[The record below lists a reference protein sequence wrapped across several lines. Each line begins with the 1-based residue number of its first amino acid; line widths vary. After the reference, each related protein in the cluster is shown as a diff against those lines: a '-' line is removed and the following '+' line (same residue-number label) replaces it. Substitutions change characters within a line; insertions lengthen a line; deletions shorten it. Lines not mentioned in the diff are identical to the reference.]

1 MSILGVLAIT
11 AEGRL
16 QNDLLKSGVYLPGPG
31 LDSLI
36 ISNFNEVPITPPGIF
51 FGVAEPM

>member
-36 ISNFNEVPITPPGIF
+36 ISNFNDVPIAPPVIF